1 MSILNVAVIG
11 VGLVGKEFI
20 SQLLSL
26 PASPFHLVSVS
37 SSTATHFF
45 AQGLSTTWRTAL
57 SKSNAKPDFAKLLT
71 ELTVLTPHDKTA
83 RAVVVDNTS
92 SEAVAA
98 FYPEF
103 LKPGIHVVTPN
114 KKAWSGELSLWQK
127 IELATKEG
135 DSKMLGE
142 ATVGAGLP
150 IVGTL
155 KDLVGTGD
163 KVRRASVLR
172 YVPGIDR
179 PVPRSSKSKASS
191 PAR

>member
-1 MSILNVAVIG
+1 MDMSILNIAVIG

-26 PASPFHLVSVS
+26 QSAPFRLVSVS
-37 SSTATHFF
+37 SSTRTHFS
-45 AQGLSTTWRTAL
+45 AQGLTLSTWHGAL
-57 SKSNAKPDFAKLLT
+57 SSSNAKPDLPKLLA
-71 ELTVLTPHDKTA
+71 ELTMPHSTPS

-92 SEAVAA
+92 SETVAA

-103 LKPGIHVVTPN
+103 LKAGIHVITPN

-127 IELATKEG
+127 IELATKQG
-135 DSKMLGE
+135 DSRVLGE

-163 KVRRASVLR
+163 KVSQYLLLFD
-172 YVPGIDR
+172 PGLGKYHFHR
-179 PVPRSSKSKASS
+179 CLK
-191 PAR
+191 